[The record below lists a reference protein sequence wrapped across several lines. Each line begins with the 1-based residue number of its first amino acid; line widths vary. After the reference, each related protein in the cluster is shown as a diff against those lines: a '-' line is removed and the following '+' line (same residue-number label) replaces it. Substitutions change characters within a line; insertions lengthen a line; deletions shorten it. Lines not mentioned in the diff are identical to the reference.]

1 MPRNVVTR
9 ATSPRLRVLVLGYI
23 VRGPLGGLAWH
34 HLQYVLGLVALG
46 HDVCF
51 LEDSDDFPGCYN
63 PQTHEVGTDPSYGL
77 AFIEKAFAR
86 LGIDGCWAYHDAHRQ
101 QWFGPAAARFE
112 GGTSQF
118 DVVLNVSGVNPLRDW
133 TRDTPCRVFI
143 DTDPA
148 FVQIR
153 HLTDPAARELAAQ
166 HTHFFTFG
174 ENFGRPD
181 CSIPDDGFA
190 WRPTRQPISL
200 PHWPVAAPIPDGP
213 LTTVMQWDSYR
224 VLEYGGHEYGMKS
237 SSFPP
242 YLDLPRRSGQRF
254 ELAMGSA
261 SAPREELENHGWR
274 ILDSVAVTRDPWTY
288 QRFIADSR
296 AEFSIA
302 KAGYVTSRSG
312 WFSERSA
319 AYLAS
324 GRPVIVHETGFSEW
338 LSGSDGVLAFAT
350 ADEALAQVEQLGRD
364 YNAQCRAARRV
375 AVEYFDARQ
384 VLTKLLDEVTTAG
397 R

>member
-1 MPRNVVTR
+1 MMKCT
-9 ATSPRLRVLVLGYI
+9 TPRLRVLVLGYI

-34 HLQYVLGLVALG
+34 HLQYVLGLIALG

-63 PQTHEVGTDPSYGL
+63 PQTHDVGTDPSYGL
-77 AFIEKAFAR
+77 RFIANAFTR
-86 LGIDGCWAYHDAHRQ
+86 LGMEDRWAYHDAHSG
-101 QWFGPAAARFE
+101 QWFGPAVAAFK

-118 DVVLNVSGVNPLRDW
+118 DVVLNISGVNPMRDW
-133 TRDTPCRVFI
+133 IRDTPRRVFI

-153 HLTDPAARELAAQ
+153 HLTDSAARALAAQ

-181 CSIPDDGFA
+181 CGIPDDGFV
-190 WRPTRQPISL
+190 WRPTRQPVSL
-200 PHWPVAAPIPDGP
+200 AHWPIAAPNPDGP

-224 VLEYGGHEYGMKS
+224 VLEYDGRQYGMKS

-242 YLDLPRRSGQRF
+242 YLDLPRRSGQQF

-261 SAPREELENHGWR
+261 SAPREDLTRNGWGLRDPLE
-274 ILDSVAVTRDPWTY
+274 VTRDPWTY

-296 AEFSIA
+296 AEFGIA
-302 KAGYVTSRSG
+302 KAGYVACRSG

-324 GRPVIVHETGFSEW
+324 GRPVIVQETGFSEW
-338 LSGSDGVLAFAT
+338 LSALDGVLTFAT
-350 ADEALAQVEQLGRD
+350 ADEALAQVERLGRD
-364 YNAQCRAARRV
+364 YDAQCRAARRV

-384 VLTKLLDEVTTAG
+384 VLSKLLDEVTASG
-397 R
+397 P